1 MEHLVAV
8 CAAAFVL
15 GGCMSED
22 RVADISADVSSYEV
36 ELLRAELVRLE
47 RRVEELER
55 LERRVDELE
64 YRMEEACA
72 RSGC

>member
-1 MEHLVAV
+1 MMISLAAV

-36 ELLRAELVRLE
+36 ELLRAEVVRLE
-47 RRVEELER
+47 QRVE
-55 LERRVDELE
+55 ELE